1 METPQHEVSPC
12 PKPYPLLAGTGPSGP
27 TGRRVKQI
35 IDLPNRAPAPPFPGR
50 VRSQSRAG
58 LFHPPKARSQLVFRS
73 AGGSKWRRK
82 RLKRLDSDSRMAP
95 TPLPFRGSQ
104 RGITLFHPTE
114 RQPSTGHTHRAA
126 ALFTIA
132 FASIPVSA
140 PYWCAPRDSMRERQ
154 KASAT
159 GEPARMRAAA

>member
-1 METPQHEVSPC
+1 MESYFYFTGYEIRCMETPQHEVSPC
-12 PKPYPLLAGTGPSGP
+12 RKPYPLLAGTGPSGP

-35 IDLPNRAPAPPFPGR
+35 IDLPNRARAPADSPPFRGR

-58 LFHPPKARSQLVFRS
+58 RFHPPKARSQLTFRP
-73 AGGSKWRRK
+73 ARGSKWRRK

-95 TPLPFRGSQ
+95 RPLPFGGSQ

-114 RQPSTGHTHRAA
+114 RQPSTGRTHWAA

-140 PYWCAPRDSMRERQ
+140 PY
-154 KASAT
+154 
-159 GEPARMRAAA
+159 